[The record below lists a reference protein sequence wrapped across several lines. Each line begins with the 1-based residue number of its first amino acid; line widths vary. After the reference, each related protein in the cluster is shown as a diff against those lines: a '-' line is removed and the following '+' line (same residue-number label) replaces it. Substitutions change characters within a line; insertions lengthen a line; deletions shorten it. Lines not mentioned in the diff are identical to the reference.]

1 MIQGFWTLL
10 KWWLKILDYSEC
22 TSWWFC
28 QPNSW
33 IDYDGLRLTM
43 SDFILNFTSP
53 CCVLFIV
60 EFCELPHKMGP
71 PRYVKVGLLPVTSSW
86 NIYHFVR
93 HWNKAT
99 VHAIDWGAHPAC
111 LSWNMWPNMAHSE
124 EITCFQVGR
133 NWACLTRSW
142 KRLIIPN
149 APNFSG

>member
-71 PRYVKVGLLPVTSSW
+71 PRYVKVGLLPVTSSL
-86 NIYHFVR
+86 YLPFLATY
-93 HWNKAT
+93 KAT
-99 VHAIDWGAHPAC
+99 ERYLGGPILHVCLGICGPTWPIRKRSHVFRSAGIGHAWDHGNG
-111 LSWNMWPNMAHSE
+111 LSSPTLL
-124 EITCFQVGR
+124 IFQVR
-133 NWACLTRSW
+133 ASL
-142 KRLIIPN
+142 
-149 APNFSG
+149 